1 MLACM
6 NNKIKVVKKL
16 KETKKH
22 VIDIGDTLMKDTTLS
37 YIDGLIIIPVGVII
51 MRLFR
56 KDLLKLKE
64 NTSKTC
70 WTNKNNNN
78 KSSMR
83 NQF

>member
-1 MLACM
+1 MDINKYQNIYLNFLTPISSNKKINL
-6 NNKIKVVKKL
+6 NNHNYMSN
-16 KETKKH
+16 EQQQ
-22 VIDIGDTLMKDTTLS
+22 
-37 YIDGLIIIPVGVII
+37 
-51 MRLFR
+51 
-56 KDLLKLKE
+56 KLKE